1 MEEEEEEEEEVGGGA
16 SALLLLGEG
25 WYSRALRMVCVYVC
39 ECVRVWYVRFSRLVK
54 VVEKGELTERWR
66 TAGV

>member
-1 MEEEEEEEEEVGGGA
+1 MGGGA

-25 WYSRALRMVCVYVC
+25 WYSRALRMVCVC